1 MNSSTSDG
9 VEEVLAAVMGDQST
23 GAAVSP
29 GFSRQRRE
37 NHHMASVVLRG
48 RSRHLASS

>member
-9 VEEVLAAVMGDQST
+9 VEEVPAAVMGDQST

-29 GFSRQRRE
+29 GFSRPRRE